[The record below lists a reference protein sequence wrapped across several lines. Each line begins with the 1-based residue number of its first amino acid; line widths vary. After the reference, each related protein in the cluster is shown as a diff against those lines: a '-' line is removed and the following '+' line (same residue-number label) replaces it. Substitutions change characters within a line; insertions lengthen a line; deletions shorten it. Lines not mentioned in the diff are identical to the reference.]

1 MSIDFDDSEPQGSS
15 GPSFSEERETLS
27 SAQRLAIIEEVQK
40 RLDREHKTFRTAIA
54 IVTAVLLALGFGT
67 YADFRRQAKVIVKAE
82 VDGLIN
88 RVDSETSVRR
98 TLDNLVGRSVMTA
111 SLIALR
117 SPESVPPNR
126 KITLGPEKPEKELNL
141 SFDDWTRLQK
151 WIRDERLDLQ
161 DFSGSLV
168 VLAAQD
174 EGRGQQDARDFLA
187 EMLNPRAGSR
197 YEWMSRQ
204 PAKRLMILRSF
215 LRPGLETPALEIA
228 TSDDFS
234 NELRSAAL
242 DYLKAVQA
250 RDTFDDLFS
259 IVTKG
264 GDDALALRALLT
276 CAWLDPLNAKI
287 KQEMEKIV
295 MGPSTPGKVERAL
308 GLAAAIWY
316 APNSTSNK
324 TAESIRLK
332 VLEERRSLAMQLL
345 AYAFE
350 EKRSRVVVLDG
361 GVIAIIVES
370 KDRPYEAFGVP
381 KERFS
386 QFDPYWML
394 LRNAAQKGDVV
405 RTSRLAPWSASQ
417 SGLNA
422 LQLELTDSSA
432 VTVLS
437 LEGVST
443 KGSQLVLSQS
453 AGIARVV
460 LARSK
465 ESEVRGNEAMNVLWT
480 DKSGQQR
487 QGSLI
492 ALNGRE
498 FEISFPKE
506 F

>member
-1 MSIDFDDSEPQGSS
+1 MPLDSEDSEPQSS
-15 GPSFSEERETLS
+15 DPSSREERETLS
-27 SAQRLAIIEEVQK
+27 PAQRLAIIEEVQK
-40 RLDREHKTFRTAIA
+40 RLDREHKTFRTAVGI
-54 IVTAVLLALGFGT
+54 LALVLAALGIGT
-67 YADFRRQAKVIVKAE
+67 YADFRRQAKAIVRAE

-88 RVDSETSVRR
+88 RVDSDTSVRR
-98 TLDNLVGRSVMTA
+98 TLNNLVSRSVMTA

-117 SPESVPPNR
+117 SPEPVPPNR
-126 KITLGPEKPEKELNL
+126 KITLGPEKPERELNL

-151 WIRDERLDLQ
+151 WVRDEKLDLQ
-161 DFSGSLV
+161 DFSGSMV

-174 EGRGQQDARDFLA
+174 EERGRQDARDFLS
-187 EMLNPRAGSR
+187 EMLNPPAGSR
-197 YEWMSRQ
+197 YEWMSHQ
-204 PAKRLMILRSF
+204 SAKRLAILRSF

-250 RDTFDDLFS
+250 RDMFDDLFS
-259 IVTKG
+259 IVTKD
-264 GDDALALRALLT
+264 GDDALALRALMA

-287 KQEMEKIV
+287 KQEMGKIV
-295 MGPSTPGKVERAL
+295 MGPSTPGKVEQAL

-316 APNSTSNK
+316 APSSTNEK
-324 TAESIRLK
+324 TAESIRIK
-332 VLEERRSLAMQLL
+332 ALEERRSLAMQLL
-345 AYAFE
+345 SYAFE
-350 EKRSRVVVLDG
+350 GKRSRVVVLG
-361 GVIAIIVES
+361 GGIIAIIVES

-386 QFDPYWML
+386 QFEPYWML
-394 LRNAAQKGDVV
+394 LRNAAQKGDVA

-422 LQLELTDSSA
+422 LQLELADSSS
-432 VTVLS
+432 VTVLP
-437 LEGVST
+437 LESVST
-443 KGSQLVLSQS
+443 RASQLVLSRS
-453 AGIARVV
+453 AGVLRIV

-465 ESEVRGNEAMNVLWT
+465 ESEVRGNETMNVLWT

-492 ALNGRE
+492 ALNGPE
-498 FEISFPKE
+498 FEVSFPKE